1 VHRNPVG
8 RRIHSREVGAAA
20 LMIATNS
27 VAMSTHVPPT
37 AADRRRRW
45 RREAADL
52 ARTQDGVLS
61 RRQLMGL
68 GISRWQVRAEIQ
80 AGRWRSHGRHSVA
93 VHTRELE
100 GEARWWW
107 AVLETAGDAM
117 ITAST
122 ALVAAGLTGYEG
134 NEIHV
139 AVLKSRH
146 HHRPRGVV
154 VHETR
159 RLSAEDRVNVGLPRT
174 RVPMATVLAALW
186 ARSDRQACFV
196 VLMTINQGLV
206 SVQQL
211 QESSKRVRRDK
222 RRKLLRWV
230 IVAAADGVRAM
241 GELDFAVLCRRRGLP
256 EPDRQVIR
264 TGRNGRV
271 YLDVYWDQWRVIV
284 EIEGVGHFEPL
295 AVVSDALRQN
305 KIAIEDGVVLRIPV
319 VGLRTQPAD
328 FMDQVEAALRE
339 GGCPL
344 PRRAAA
350 A

>member
-1 VHRNPVG
+1 
-8 RRIHSREVGAAA
+8 
-20 LMIATNS
+20 L
-27 VAMSTHVPPT
+27 
-37 AADRRRRW
+37 

-52 ARTQDGVLS
+52 ALTQDGVLS
-61 RRQLMGL
+61 RRQLKGL

-93 VHTRELE
+93 VHTRGLE

-107 AVLETAGDAM
+107 AVFETAGDAM

-122 ALVAAGLTGYEG
+122 ALVAAGLTGYEDD
-134 NEIHV
+134 EIHV

-159 RLSAEDRVNVGLPRT
+159 RLSPADRLNLGLPRT

-186 ARSDRQACFV
+186 AHSDRQACLV
-196 VLMTINQGLV
+196 VLMTINQRLV
-206 SVQQL
+206 TVPQL
-211 QESSKRVRRDK
+211 HKSSRRVRRDR

-230 IVAAADGVRAM
+230 ILAAADGVRAM
-241 GELDFAVLCRRRGLP
+241 GELDFAALCRRRGLP

-264 TGRNGRV
+264 HGRNGRV
-271 YLDVYWDQWRVIV
+271 YLDAYWDQWRVVV
-284 EIEGVGHFEPL
+284 EIEGVEHLQPQ

-328 FMDQVEAALRE
+328 FIDQVEAALCE

>member
-1 VHRNPVG
+1 L
-8 RRIHSREVGAAA
+8 RR
-20 LMIATNS
+20 
-27 VAMSTHVPPT
+27 
-37 AADRRRRW
+37 AAD
-45 RREAADL
+45 DL
-52 ARTQDGVLS
+52 ALTQDGLLS
-61 RRQLMGL
+61 RRQLKQL

-80 AGRWRSHGRHSVA
+80 ACRWRSHGRHSVA
-93 VHTRELE
+93 VHTRALE

-107 AVLETAGDAM
+107 AVFETAGNAM

-122 ALVAAGLTGYEG
+122 ALTAAGLTGYKDD
-134 NEIHV
+134 EIHV

-146 HHRPRGVV
+146 HHRPWGVV

-159 RLSAEDRVNVGLPRT
+159 RLSSEDRVNLGLPRT

-186 ARSDRQACFV
+186 ARSDRQACLV
-196 VLMTINQGLV
+196 VLMTINQRLV
-206 SVQQL
+206 TVQEL
-211 QESSKRVRRDK
+211 HESSKRVRRDR
-222 RRKLLRWV
+222 RRKLLQWV
-230 IVAAADGVRAM
+230 ILAAADGVRAM

-264 TGRNGRV
+264 HGRNGRV
-271 YLDVYWDQWRVIV
+271 YLDVYWDKWRVVV
-284 EIEGVGHFEPL
+284 EIEGVEHFEPL
-295 AVVSDALRQN
+295 AVVPDALRQN

-344 PRRAAA
+344 RRPAAA